1 MTATFGTPF
10 ISYRINE
17 ILSIYKMDNAMA
29 FHERTYVY
37 EYEHDT
43 LTPVDNCGN
52 EINRNWNEFSIY

>member
-1 MTATFGTPF
+1 
-10 ISYRINE
+10 
-17 ILSIYKMDNAMA
+17 MDNAMA